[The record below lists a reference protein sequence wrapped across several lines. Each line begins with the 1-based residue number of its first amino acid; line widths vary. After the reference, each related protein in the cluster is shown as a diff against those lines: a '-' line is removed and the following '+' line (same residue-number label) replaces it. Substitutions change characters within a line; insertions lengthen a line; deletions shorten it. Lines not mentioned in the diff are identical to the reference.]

1 MPLSNQHV
9 YHVWAGLVR
18 KMNNQELSGLAA
30 GTAKAALLVVGV
42 LGLAVGAVMSIHAQE
57 VTGGTNSLGGQ
68 SVTASLDYRELNYS
82 IVSWGLQ
89 VSPRSSAFK
98 KEPVF
103 SEGKVIRGM
112 LPLGSSTSDEM
123 GFAWDRT
130 AGKFYLD
137 LNRNLDLTDDPAG
150 IFSRAGESSGG
161 FQFYRDVHLPF
172 KTPVGSRS
180 MLVDLTFYDYGRLNC
195 TAALRSLWQGKVTLQ
210 GEEWQLGLVWNPL
223 DQRASLE
230 SGSLLLRPWDER
242 NKPFSLYNGTLE
254 TVPFSR
260 KLFVGGRAYQ
270 LRCTNDV
277 PGDLARLQMQFTE
290 EQPKL
295 GELKI
300 TGSFI
305 QRVTLEDGPY
315 LVVLDQ
321 PGSTVKVPVGRY
333 GTSKVWLR
341 KGGAEAYL
349 GIGMQGG
356 AGRITISEKAP
367 AVLTAGGPLT
377 NSVAIARQGRKLSL
391 NYQLVGAGGA
401 YQMVNQ
407 DRSHPPEFTVYQGD
421 KKVASGKFEF
431 G

>member
-1 MPLSNQHV
+1 MYNP
-9 YHVWAGLVR
+9 WAGLVR
-18 KMNNQELSGLAA
+18 KMNNQEFNGLAA
-30 GTAKAALLVVGV
+30 GTARAALLVVGV
-42 LGLAVGAVMSIHAQE
+42 LGLAVGAVASIQAQE
-57 VTGGTNSLGGQ
+57 ATGGMNSPSGQ
-68 SVTASLDYRELNYS
+68 SVTANLDYRELNYS
-82 IVSWGLQ
+82 IISWGLQ
-89 VSPRSSAFK
+89 VTPRSSAFK
-98 KEPVF
+98 KEPAF
-103 SEGKVIRGM
+103 SGGKVIRGM
-112 LPLGSSTSDEM
+112 LPLGSGTSDEM

-130 AGKFYLD
+130 AGKLYLD

-150 IFSRAGESSGG
+150 VFSREGGSSGS
-161 FQFYRDVHLPF
+161 FQFYRNIHLPF
-172 KTPVGSRS
+172 KTPVGTRS
-180 MLVDLTFYDYGRLNC
+180 MLVDLNFYDYGRLNC
-195 TAALRSLWQGKVTLQ
+195 TATLRSLWQGKVTLQ

-230 SGSLLLRPWDER
+230 GGSLLLRPWGER
-242 NKPFSLYNGTLE
+242 NKPFSLFSGTLE

-300 TGSFI
+300 TGSLV

-321 PGSTVKVPVGRY
+321 PGSTARLPVGRY
-333 GTSKVWLR
+333 GSSKVLLR
-341 KGGAEAYL
+341 KGGVEAYL
-349 GIGMQGG
+349 GIAMQGG
-356 AGRITISEKAP
+356 GGRITISEKAP